1 MLTALA
7 IISTIILFIYIL
19 GVIKVLSYYT
29 GDRRGVYYRM
39 IIVFIFLGAVIW
51 LLYLK

>member
-19 GVIKVLSYYT
+19 GTIRVLSYYT
-29 GDRRGVYYRM
+29 GDRKDIYYKM
-39 IIVFIFLGAVIW
+39 IITFVFLGAAIW